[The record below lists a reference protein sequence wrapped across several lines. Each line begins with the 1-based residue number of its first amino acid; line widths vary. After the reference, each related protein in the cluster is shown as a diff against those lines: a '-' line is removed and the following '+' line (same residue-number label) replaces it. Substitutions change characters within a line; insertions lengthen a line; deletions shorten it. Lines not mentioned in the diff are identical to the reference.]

1 MTKPI
6 NYHPYRIG
14 NEHGEIKFGHIIKE
28 KQFAYYVRT
37 GEDGGRHYIRMR
49 SNGDGKQGQ
58 KGSTN
63 FHSPGAH
70 TINCG
75 QDIRGAKSKDGGKR
89 VNPRAYNLLA
99 QNGDVSIAAPNGTIR
114 LSAQNIELIATGND
128 GRNGVIKI
136 NANEKI
142 RIEAPDVEVTSS
154 VSTKIVSSNQVNVV
168 GEGIMNV
175 YGGLMDFADGATSI
189 LGSKDTDKL
198 AAKAGK
204 LSSSFEDVMRDAET
218 SLEAA
223 ANELKKSKLPST
235 AKKLIPKLK
244 DFASSDEVAGL
255 KGQVEGLADQ
265 FGGVA
270 GGLKENLS
278 EFEKQA
284 EEMSEKFGG
293 FFKDNL

>member
-14 NEHGEIKFGHIIKE
+14 NEHGEMRFGHIIKNN
-28 KQFAYYVRT
+28 QFGIYLRT
-37 GEDGGRHYIRMR
+37 GEDGGRHYIRFKTT
-49 SNGDGKQGQ
+49 GEVEQGQ

-63 FHSPGAH
+63 FHAPGSF
-70 TINCG
+70 TFDCG
-75 QDIRGAKSKDGGKR
+75 EDIRKAKTEDGGKITSFPAFN
-89 VNPRAYNLLA
+89 VQA
-99 QNGDVSIAAPNGTIR
+99 QHGDVNIAAPKGTIR
-114 LSAQNIELIATGND
+114 LMAQNIELIATGTD
-128 GRNGVIKI
+128 GRNGVIKL
-136 NANEKI
+136 NSNEKI
-142 RIEAPDVEVTSS
+142 RLESPDIELNSS
-154 VSTKIVSSNQVNVV
+154 VSTKIVSENTVNLV
-168 GEGIMNV
+168 GNGIMNV
-175 YGGLMDFADGATSI
+175 YGGLMDFADGATAL
-189 LGSKDTDKL
+189 LGSKNSNK
-198 AAKAGK
+198 ASAKAGK
-204 LSSSFEDVMRDAET
+204 LSSSFEDIMRDVET
-218 SLEAA
+218 SLEAT

-278 EFEKQA
+278 EFEKQGK
-284 EEMSEKFGG
+284 EMSEKFGS

>member
-6 NYHPYRIG
+6 NYHPCRLG
-14 NEHGEIKFGHIIKE
+14 NEHGEIRFGHIIKE
-28 KQFAYYVRT
+28 KQFGYLVRT

-49 SNGDGKQGQ
+49 TNGDGKQGQ

-75 QDIRGAKSKDGGKR
+75 QDIRGAKSADGGKR

-142 RIEAPDVEVTSS
+142 RIEAPDVECTSS
-154 VSTKIVSSNQVNVV
+154 VCTKIVSANQVNVI
-168 GEGIMNV
+168 GEGIMNC
-175 YGGLMDFADGATSI
+175 YGGLIDFCDGATSL

-198 AAKAGK
+198 AAKTGK
-204 LSSSFEDVMRDAET
+204 LSSAFEDLMRDLPT
-218 SLEAA
+218 TMEAT
-223 ANELKKSKLPST
+223 ANELKKSGLP
-235 AKKLIPKLK
+235 AKLK
-244 DFASSDEVAGL
+244 EFAKSDDVANLTEQVGEIGQGL
-255 KGQVEGLADQ
+255 T
-265 FGGVA
+265 
-270 GGLKENLS
+270 ENLS
-278 EFEKQA
+278 QFEEQTK
-284 EEMSEKFGG
+284 ELSEKFGS

>member
-1 MTKPI
+1 MSKPI
-6 NYHPYRIG
+6 NYHPYRLG
-14 NEHGEIKFGHIIKE
+14 NEHGEIRFGHIIKE
-28 KQFAYYVRT
+28 KQFGYLVRT

-49 SNGDGKQGQ
+49 TNGDGKQGQ

-75 QDIRGAKSKDGGKR
+75 QDIRGAKSADGGKR

-142 RIEAPDVEVTSS
+142 RIEAPDVECTSS
-154 VSTKIVSSNQVNVV
+154 VCTKIVSANQVNVI
-168 GEGIMNV
+168 GEGIMNC
-175 YGGLMDFADGATSI
+175 YGGLIDFCDGATSL

-198 AAKAGK
+198 AAKTGK
-204 LSSSFEDVMRDAET
+204 LSSAFEDLMRDLPT
-218 SLEAA
+218 TMEAT
-223 ANELKKSKLPST
+223 ANELKKSGLP
-235 AKKLIPKLK
+235 AKLK
-244 DFASSDEVAGL
+244 EFAKSDDVANLTEQVGEIGQGL
-255 KGQVEGLADQ
+255 T
-265 FGGVA
+265 
-270 GGLKENLS
+270 ENLS
-278 EFEKQA
+278 QFEEQTK
-284 EEMSEKFGG
+284 ELSEKFGS